1 MTLED
6 LRTLLDYH
14 YWARDRMLEAVEP
27 LTPEQFNQ
35 DLGSSFRSV
44 RETLVH
50 LYSAEWAWHSRWQG
64 VSPTSMLSLDGY
76 PDVAALQVAWTVT
89 EQNVRNFVEA
99 GGEQGVQRVFE
110 YKTLAGV
117 AGRSPLWQM
126 VQHVV
131 NHGSYH
137 RGQVTTMLR
146 QLGAKPSKSMD
157 LVAFYRV
164 SLRTVGGGQG
174 SGV

>member
-1 MTLED
+1 MTIDD

-14 YWARDRMLEAVEP
+14 YWARDRMLEAVEA

-64 VSPTSMLSLDGY
+64 VSPTSMLSIDGF
-76 PDVAALQVAWTVT
+76 PDVPALQVAWTVT

-99 GGEQGVQRVFE
+99 GGDQGVHRVFE

-164 SLRTVGGGQG
+164 SPRPLGGGQG

>member
-1 MTLED
+1 MTIDD

-14 YWARDRMLEAVEP
+14 YWARDRMLEAVEA
-27 LTPEQFNQ
+27 LTPEQLNQ
-35 DLGSSFRSV
+35 DLGGSFRSV
-44 RETLVH
+44 RDTLVH

-64 VSPTSMLSLDGY
+64 SSPTTPLSSEGF
-76 PDVAALQVAWTVT
+76 PDVASIRAAWVT
-89 EQNVRNFVEA
+89 NEERVRAFLDA
-99 GGEQGVQRVFE
+99 GGDAGIHRVFE
-110 YKTLAGV
+110 FKTLAGI
-117 AGRSPLWQM
+117 AGQSPLWQM
-126 VQHVV
+126 IQHVV

-164 SLRTVGGGQG
+164 SPRAGA
-174 SGV
+174 